1 MDATVPR
8 KPWRMSHRV
17 AEDLRRKILQG
28 TFDQA
33 ERLPPVPA
41 LAERLGISQ
50 HHLREAL
57 RLLEQDNFVRVVSG
71 RNGGIFVNAP
81 DQGGLTRSFGL
92 VLARSGTLLKD
103 LMKARAVIEPAIAAL
118 ASTEATDADLV
129 TLAKILDAHATIGAY
144 RPGVN
149 AEFHLAVAA
158 ATHNQTLLT
167 TMTAME
173 ELLLSLDVR
182 VGRRDA
188 RVDRRDLVGESL
200 RAHRAILRALQAR
213 DSEQAASLTLRHV
226 MGYQDAMAA
235 SGIDLE
241 SYRIADLIDDVA
253 EISYLQE
260 SAS

>member
-28 TFDQA
+28 AFDQA
-33 ERLPPVPA
+33 ERLPPVPE

-57 RLLEQDNFVRVVSG
+57 RLLEQDGFVRVVSG
-71 RNGGIFVNAP
+71 RNGGIFINAP

-92 VLARSGTLLKD
+92 VLARSRTLLKD
-103 LMKARAVIEPAIAAL
+103 LMQARAVIEPAIAAL
-118 ASTEATDADLV
+118 AATEATDADL
-129 TLAKILDAHATIGAY
+129 TALADILDSHATIGAY

-158 ATHNQTLLT
+158 ATHNTTLLT

-182 VGRRDA
+182 VGRRSFTGQ
-188 RVDRRDLVGESL
+188 RDLIAESL
-200 RAHRAILRALQAR
+200 RAHRAIFSALQDR
-213 DSEQAASLTLRHV
+213 NPDRAASLTYRHV
-226 MGYQDAMAA
+226 VGYQDAMGA

-241 SYRIADLIDDVA
+241 SYEIADLIDDVA
-253 EISYLQE
+253 EISQLQE

>member
-28 TFDQA
+28 AFDQA
-33 ERLPPVPA
+33 ERLPSVPD

-57 RLLEQDNFVRVVSG
+57 RLLEQDSLVRVVSG

-92 VLARSGTLLKD
+92 VLARSRTLLKD

-118 ASTEATDADLV
+118 AATEATDADLAA
-129 TLAKILDAHATIGAY
+129 LAEILDSHATIGAY

-158 ATHNQTLLT
+158 ATHNTTLLT

-182 VGRRDA
+182 VGRRSCQGDQ
-188 RVDRRDLVGESL
+188 RDLLAESL
-200 RAHRAILRALQAR
+200 RAHRAIFSALQAR
-213 DSEQAASLTLRHV
+213 QPDRAASLTYRHV
-226 MGYQDAMAA
+226 VGYQDAMAA

-241 SYRIADLIDDVA
+241 SYEIADLIDDVA
-253 EISYLQE
+253 EPSQLQE

>member
-8 KPWRMSHRV
+8 KPWRMSHGV

-28 TFDQA
+28 AFDQA
-33 ERLPPVPA
+33 ERLPPVPE

-57 RLLEQDNFVRVVSG
+57 RLLEQDGFVRVVSG
-71 RNGGIFVNAP
+71 RNGGIFINAP

-92 VLARSGTLLKD
+92 VLARSRTLLKD
-103 LMKARAVIEPAIAAL
+103 LMQARAVIEPAIAAL
-118 ASTEATDADLV
+118 AATEATDADL
-129 TLAKILDAHATIGAY
+129 TALADILDSHATIGAY

-158 ATHNQTLLT
+158 ATHNTTLLT

-182 VGRRDA
+182 VGRRSFTGQ
-188 RVDRRDLVGESL
+188 RDLIAESL
-200 RAHRAILRALQAR
+200 RAHRAIFSALQDR
-213 DSEQAASLTLRHV
+213 NPDRAASLTYRHV
-226 MGYQDAMAA
+226 VGYQDAMAA

-241 SYRIADLIDDVA
+241 SYEIADLIDDVA
-253 EISYLQE
+253 EISQLQE
-260 SAS
+260 TAS